1 MRRSLIISCLLGVY
15 IVFIHAK
22 EFNILNYGAV
32 ASKAVLST
40 AAIQKT
46 IEECAS
52 AGGGTVIIPSGEY
65 LSATLFLRSNIHLKL
80 ETGATIYASQN
91 ISDYEDVAIK
101 HGASDAHMV
110 NVLIA
115 AFDCD
120 NIKISGQGRLHGQA
134 RRQQYIREAEFDPDE
149 LITGREIANA
159 AKYGADYRTKY
170 RRVPPS
176 PGLINITGCKNVL
189 IEGIQL
195 IESAFWTLHL
205 QWCDQVFVRGLHIT
219 SSATDGVNSDG
230 LDIDGCSRVV
240 VSDCIIDTG
249 DDALCLKTTGSPQ
262 KSKPC
267 EDIVISNCI
276 LRSSSAAL
284 KIGTESYADFR
295 RIAVSNC
302 VINGANRG
310 ITMIIRD
317 GGHVSDVSFS
327 DMIIK
332 TERKATFWW
341 GNGDPVWLI
350 TANRTPESQTGTI
363 SRVTFNNM
371 ICTGQSG
378 IRFEGFSSAIKDIRM
393 NHVSLVMEHE
403 NAVDKRSRHG
413 FHFYNLQNLEL
424 DKCSVTWNEQKPEA
438 TWQKAFNFDQIENLS
453 LNEIK
458 AKAAPGQEKAIQF
471 SRITGDLPAGHEI
484 TP

>member
-1 MRRSLIISCLLGVY
+1 MRAYLIILCLLGV
-15 IVFIHAK
+15 FAGHIHAE

-32 ASKAVLST
+32 ASKTVLST
-40 AAIQKT
+40 SAIQKT
-46 IEECAS
+46 IDECAS
-52 AGGGTVIIPSGEY
+52 SGGGMVVVPAGEY
-65 LSATLFLRSNIHLKL
+65 LASTLFLRSNVHLKL
-80 ETGATIYASQN
+80 ETGATIFASQD
-91 ISDYEDVAIK
+91 IADYEDVAIK
-101 HGASDAHMV
+101 HGASDAHLV

-115 AFDCD
+115 VFDCEHV
-120 NIKISGQGRLHGQA
+120 KISGQGRLHGQA
-134 RRQQYIREAEFDPDE
+134 RREQYVRDAEFDPEE

-170 RRVPPS
+170 RRAPPS
-176 PGLINITGCKNVL
+176 PGLINITNCKDVV

-205 QWCDQVFVRGLHIT
+205 QWCDQVYVRGLYIT
-219 SSATDGVNSDG
+219 SSAADGVNSDG

-249 DDALCLKTTGSPQ
+249 DDALCLKTTGS
-262 KSKPC
+262 SGESRPC
-267 EDIVISNCI
+267 EDILISNCI

-295 RIAVSNC
+295 RISVSNC

-341 GNGDPVWLI
+341 GNGDPIWLI
-350 TANRTPESQTGTI
+350 TANRTPDSRTGTI
-363 SRVTFNNM
+363 SRVTFNN
-371 ICTGQSG
+371 ITCTGQSG
-378 IRFEGFSSAIKDIRM
+378 IRFEGFSSVIEDIRM
-393 NHVSLVMEHE
+393 SNISLLMEQE
-403 NAVDKRSRHG
+403 NAIDKRSRHG
-413 FHFYNLQNLEL
+413 FHFHNLRDLTLESCKVIW
-424 DKCSVTWNEQKPEA
+424 DEQKPES
-438 TWQKAFNFDQIENLS
+438 TWEKALNFEQIENLS
-453 LNEIK
+453 LNQIK
-458 AKAAPGQEKAIQF
+458 AKTAPGQSSAIQF
-471 SRITGDLPAGHEI
+471 SKITGDLPDGYDVA
-484 TP
+484 P

>member
-1 MRRSLIISCLLGVY
+1 MRQYLVLFCLLG
-15 IVFIHAK
+15 IFAGCIGAK

-32 ASKAVLST
+32 ASKTTLST

-46 IEECAS
+46 IDECAS
-52 AGGGTVIIPSGEY
+52 AGGGIVIIPAGEY
-65 LSATLFLRSNIHLKL
+65 LSSTLFLRSNVHLKL
-80 ETGATIYASQN
+80 ETGATVYASQN
-91 ISDYEDVAIK
+91 VTDYENVAIE
-101 HGASDAHMV
+101 HGASDAHRV

-115 AFDCD
+115 AFNCEH
-120 NIKISGQGRLHGQA
+120 IKISGQGRLHGQA
-134 RRQQYIREAEFDPDE
+134 RREQYIRKAEFDPEE

-159 AKYGADYRTKY
+159 AKYGADYRTKF

-176 PGLINITGCKNVL
+176 PGLINITNCKDVV

-205 QWCDQVFVRGLHIT
+205 QWCDRVFVRGLYIT
-219 SSATDGVNSDG
+219 SSETDGVNSDG
-230 LDIDGCSRVV
+230 LDVDGCSRVV
-240 VSDCIIDTG
+240 VSDCIISTG
-249 DDALCLKTTGSPQ
+249 DDALCLKTTSSSG
-262 KSKPC
+262 KSQPC
-267 EDIVISNCI
+267 EDIVINNCI

-341 GNGDPVWLI
+341 GNGDPIWLI
-350 TANRTPESQTGTI
+350 TANRTSESQTGTI
-363 SRVTFNNM
+363 SRVTFNN
-371 ICTGQSG
+371 ITCTGQSG

-393 NHVSLVMEHE
+393 NNISLLMEHE
-403 NAVDKRSRHG
+403 NAIDKRSRHG
-413 FHFYNLQNLEL
+413 FHFYNLRDLEL
-424 DKCSVTWNEQKPEA
+424 DKCSVAWDKQKPET
-438 TWQKAFNFDQIENLS
+438 TWQQAFNFEQIENLS
-453 LNEIK
+453 LYRIK
-458 AKAAPGQEKAIQF
+458 AKAASGQNTAMQF
-471 SRITGDLPAGHEI
+471 SKITGELPEGYDVAR
-484 TP
+484 